1 MKYLTVVRHA
11 KSSWDQ
17 PGLADHD
24 RPLNA
29 RGLRAVPAVAT
40 FLNQTYFGAAESTEP
55 LLPKPDRLITSTAAR
70 ALATAQ
76 VFRETLNLPID
87 SLLLQSSLYLASA
100 EKILRVVQAMDEN
113 WGHAMI
119 FGHNP
124 GLHEFCDHILARANV
139 QRMPTCTAVLIG
151 FPLEYWGEADWNTA
165 QLIGLITPKTLEKRF
180 PSVYQGISRADDP
193 LD

>member
-17 PGLADHD
+17 PGQADHD

-29 RGLRAVPAVAT
+29 RGLRAAPAVAT
-40 FLNQTYFGAAESTEP
+40 FLHQTYFGAGESTEP
-55 LLPKPDRLITSTAAR
+55 LLPLPDRIITSTAAR

-76 VFRETLNLPID
+76 IFRETLGLPVE

-100 EKILRVVQAMDEN
+100 EKILLGVQAMDED
-113 WGHAMI
+113 WAHAMI

-124 GLHEFCDHILARANV
+124 GLHEFCDRLLARANV
-139 QRMPTCTAVLIG
+139 QRMPTCTAVLLG
-151 FPLEYWGEADWNTA
+151 LPKDYWGEADWNEA
-165 QLIGLITPKTLEKRF
+165 QLVGLITPKTLEKRF